1 MSFLIAVANHKGGVA
16 KTTTTFSLGG
26 ALSRAGYEVLLVD
39 LDCQANLTQACG
51 IDPQQ
56 TSGSIINVFYDWASL
71 TEVSRATQ
79 VPGMDLVPSHP
90 SMELA
95 ERFLP
100 IRKNYE
106 TILQSVSHRWLNYDY
121 VIFDCPPS
129 IGAVTTNALNAADLL
144 VIPLTPEIFALEALK
159 KMLTIIERTRQT
171 SNVDLQY
178 RLLVTMLDVRLR
190 IHNELY
196 DFIGNRFS
204 EALFNQA
211 IQVDTKLRESAAAG
225 IPITFYA
232 PTSRSAIQYQAL
244 AEEIHQHARQDLSN
258 PARKPVFQKQSG

>member
-26 ALSRAGYEVLLVD
+26 ALAKAGNEVLLVD
-39 LDCQANLTQACG
+39 LDCQSNLTQACG
-51 IDPQQ
+51 IDPLQ

-71 TEVSRATQ
+71 TEVSRSTQ
-79 VPGMDLVPSHP
+79 TPGMDLVPSHP

-121 VIFDCPPS
+121 VLFDCPPS
-129 IGAVTTNALNAADLL
+129 IGAVTTNALNAVDLL

-159 KMLTIIERTRQT
+159 KMLSLIEKTRKS
-171 SNVDLQY
+171 SNPNLQY

-190 IHNELY
+190 IHKELY
-196 DFIGNRFS
+196 EFLGHRFS
-204 EALFNQA
+204 DALFKQV

-225 IPITFYA
+225 IPISSYA
-232 PTSRSAIQYQAL
+232 PGSRSALQYQAL
-244 AEEIHQHARQDLSN
+244 AEEIHQHARQDISN
-258 PARKPVFQKQSG
+258 PVRKPVFQQQSE

>member
-26 ALSRAGYEVLLVD
+26 ALARSNDEVLLVD

-51 IDPQQ
+51 VDPLQS
-56 TSGSIINVFYDWASL
+56 TGSIINVFYDWASL
-71 TEVSRATQ
+71 SEVSRATQ
-79 VPGMDLVPSHP
+79 TPGVDLVPSHP

-106 TILQSVSHRWLNYDY
+106 TILQSVSQRWLNYDY

-129 IGAVTTNALNAADLL
+129 LGAVTTNALNAVDLL
-144 VIPLTPEIFALEALK
+144 IIPVTPELFALEALK
-159 KMLTIIERTRQT
+159 NMLRIIEQARQT
-171 SNVDLQY
+171 SNPKLKY

-196 DFIGNRFS
+196 VFLCSRFNN
-204 EALFNQA
+204 ALFNQT
-211 IQVDTKLRESAAAG
+211 IQIDTKLRESVAAG
-225 IPITFYA
+225 IPITSFA
-232 PTSRSAIQYQAL
+232 PNSRSAQQYQAL
-244 AEEIHQHARQDLSN
+244 SQEIAQYACQDISSTV
-258 PARKPVFQKQSG
+258 RKIVFQRQAG

>member
-16 KTTTTFSLGG
+16 KTTTSFSLGG
-26 ALSRAGYEVLLVD
+26 ALAQKGYEVLLVD

-51 IDPQQ
+51 IDPLQ

-71 TEVSRATQ
+71 TGVSRATQ
-79 VPGMDLVPSHP
+79 IPGMDLVPSHP

-100 IRKNYE
+100 VRKNYE

-129 IGAVTTNALNAADLL
+129 LGAVTTNALNAADLL
-144 VIPLTPEIFALEALK
+144 VIPVTPEIFALEALK
-159 KMLTIIERTRQT
+159 KMLVIVEQTRQS
-171 SNVDLQY
+171 SNANLQY

-196 DFIGNRFS
+196 DFLSNKFS
-204 EALFNQA
+204 KTLFKQT
-211 IQVDTKLRESAAAG
+211 IQIDTRLRESVAAG
-225 IPITFYA
+225 LPITSYA
-232 PTSRSAIQYQAL
+232 PHSRSAQQYLAL
-244 AEEIHQHARQDLSN
+244 SEEIHQHARQEISSSI
-258 PARKPVFQKQSG
+258 RKPVFQQQRS